1 MTTHFGDP
9 PYESGYGKPPLHSQ
23 WPKGTSGNPRGRPKG
38 STNHLTILRRVLGQ
52 KVTLRE
58 GGKQRRI
65 TKIEAAMT
73 QLLNKAAQGD
83 TRAFQAILKVV
94 VLLGGSRRRAGLPS
108 SSKGSRSGDI
118 PPETRAGCAYSI
130 T

>member
-1 MTTHFGDP
+1 MSKNLADA
-9 PYESGYGKPPLHSQ
+9 PYENGYGKPPVHTRF
-23 WPKGTSGNPRGRPKG
+23 PEGTSGNPRGRPKG

-73 QLLNKAAQGD
+73 LLLNKAAQGD
-83 TRAFQAILKVV
+83 SRAFQAILKVV
-94 VLLGGSRRRAGLPS
+94 VLLGVEPKQEKGGLTFIIE
-108 SSKGSRSGDI
+108 G
-118 PPETRAGCAYSI
+118 
-130 T
+130 

>member
-9 PYESGYGKPPLHSQ
+9 PYESGYGKPPLHSR

-38 STNHLTILRRVLGQ
+38 STNYLTILRRVLGQ

-83 TRAFQAILKVV
+83 SRAFQAILKVV
-94 VLLGGSRRRAGLPS
+94 VLLGVEPKQEKGGLTFIIE
-108 SSKGSRSGDI
+108 G
-118 PPETRAGCAYSI
+118 
-130 T
+130 